1 MATRGVR
8 GSRKAVSFGPGALT
22 FLNSLSPTFFS
33 TDQDE
38 VEDPEIKE
46 YAHVTLDD
54 LTRVET
60 LGMGGFGRVELV
72 SERYSE

>member
-1 MATRGVR
+1 MGHVPYITVIHFILFYFI
-8 GSRKAVSFGPGALT
+8 VSEEEIG
-22 FLNSLSPTFFS
+22 
-33 TDQDE
+33 
-38 VEDPEIKE
+38 DPEGKE

-72 SERYSE
+72 SG